1 MYVRL
6 SVRKLKRPM
15 MFVSLIVGAPSRPDF
30 EFEGHM
36 TSDQFLEKCC
46 EIYAKREGIPH
57 RAAFEAFWDKL
68 NSFVKDVR
76 A

>member
-1 MYVRL
+1 MYVNFI
-6 SVRKLKRPM
+6 VRKLRSPM
-15 MFVSLIVGAPSRPDF
+15 MHISLVVGSPSRPDF

-46 EIYAKREGIPH
+46 EIYAKREGIPQ
-57 RAAFEAFWDKL
+57 RQAFEAFWDKL
-68 NSFVKDVR
+68 NSFIRDKR